1 MRRFACLICCPQ
13 ATLDLRVCTASAEGD
28 GGAEDFE
35 GKDRGA
41 GDEGR
46 EAKAPGPPR
55 SPLVASPLV
64 SAPTAHTTRN
74 AKPDHL
80 DTESTSCMALRTF
93 EPCTAPT
100 SVPDPIQNP
109 TRALHIEP
117 CPSHATQRPI
127 AQPDLNLAP
136 QSSPLEAA
144 VKSEPAFDAESCGA
158 KSTVPPKRGF
168 VKAVTLLHY
177 SRSAHSQAANA
188 LHRAQLCTC
197 RAYAHAVQKY
207 CPHATPHLHVHV
219 CTVAVGDL
227 GAKDHA
233 GEGRGAQD
241 QGDEGGGAKS
251 PGQPPEP
258 RSPKQPS

>member
-1 MRRFACLICCPQ
+1 
-13 ATLDLRVCTASAEGD
+13 
-28 GGAEDFE
+28 
-35 GKDRGA
+35 
-41 GDEGR
+41 
-46 EAKAPGPPR
+46 
-55 SPLVASPLV
+55 
-64 SAPTAHTTRN
+64 
-74 AKPDHL
+74 
-80 DTESTSCMALRTF
+80 MALRTF

-100 SVPDPIQNP
+100 SVPDPIPNP

-117 CPSHATQRPI
+117 RPSHATQRLI

-136 QSSPLEAA
+136 QSPPLEAA

-188 LHRAQLCTC
+188 LHHVHPRSC
-197 RAYAHAVQKY
+197 AHAGLMRMQ
-207 CPHATPHLHVHV
+207 CRSTAHMLASPRM
-219 CTVAVGDL
+219 CTMAVGDL

-241 QGDEGGGAKS
+241 QGDGGGGAKS